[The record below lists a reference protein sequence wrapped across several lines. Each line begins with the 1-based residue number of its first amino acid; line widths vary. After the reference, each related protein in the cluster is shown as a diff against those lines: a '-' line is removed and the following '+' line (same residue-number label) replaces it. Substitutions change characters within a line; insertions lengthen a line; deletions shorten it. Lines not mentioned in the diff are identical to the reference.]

1 MTLRCREIIPRE
13 PFSRLGPMPRMPRSP
28 LAFALAA
35 VAALALVA
43 CGEEDAELLPGET
56 AREITANLD
65 TVKQLADEGDC
76 VGAESAVEQVGEQV
90 EAVQGVDPKLKRA
103 LEEGSARL
111 EEVIAECEEA
121 ELEAIEPAIVPTQ
134 PEDEEEE
141 EKEPREKGG
150 KGKQPQAG
158 EGPDT
163 PSASPELPPQ
173 ANGEGKGLEDDDGE
187 PPPSE
192 EEGGGE
198 EPSGGISPS
207 APAGEGE

>member
-1 MTLRCREIIPRE
+1 
-13 PFSRLGPMPRMPRSP
+13 MPRSP

-35 VAALALVA
+35 LAALALVA

-90 EAVQGVDPKLKRA
+90 EAVQGVDLKLKRA

-121 ELEAIEPAIVPTQ
+121 ELEAIEPAIVPTE

-141 EKEPREKGG
+141 EKEPRQKGG
-150 KGKQPQAG
+150 KDEQRQEGKGA
-158 EGPDT
+158 DT
-163 PSASPELPPQ
+163 PSELPPQ
-173 ANGEGKGLEDDDGE
+173 ANGEGKGLEEDADDSE

-192 EEGGGE
+192 EEGGGGE
-198 EPSGGISPS
+198 EPSGGLSPG